1 MYLPLWVLLVAFSLY
16 FTLMAFFWG
25 LQSGQFSD
33 QERARFLPLRDA
45 GLPPAVKNP
54 TGLPVEVYVLLAIG
68 LMVLSGLAASLFF
81 SLMGKN

>member
-54 TGLPVEVYVLLAIG
+54 AGLPVEVYVLIAIG
-68 LMVLSGLAASLFF
+68 LMVFSGLAASLFF
-81 SLMGKN
+81 SLKG

>member
-1 MYLPLWVLLVAFSLY
+1 MYLPLWIILVAFSLW

-45 GLPPAVKNP
+45 GLPPAIKDP
-54 TGLPVEVYVLLAIG
+54 AGLPVEVYVMMGLG
-68 LMVLSGLAASLFF
+68 LMVLLGLGASLFF
-81 SLMGKN
+81 SLRG